1 MNEIDK
7 TNLTD
12 QTKYRLNEIT
22 KIENYF
28 DQEINESKTSGKKLS
43 KYVAAFD
50 YIDKVLIV
58 LSATSGGVS
67 ICSFTSIA
75 GAPVG
80 IASASFTLIFSLT
93 TGIVKKLLNIT
104 RNKKKKHDK
113 ILMLAKSK
121 LNSIETLVS
130 QALTDMEISHEEFDT
145 ILKGKQNEKMKK
157 NVRNVSE
164 KQENRDW
171 IVLIQRL
178 NKKKKNEFVNNLCG
192 WLKIFFVYIKCI

>member
-12 QTKYRLNEIT
+12 QAKFRLNEIA

-28 DQEINESKTSGKKLS
+28 NSEMNQRKTCSKELS
-43 KYVAAFD
+43 IYVAAFD
-50 YIDKVLIV
+50 DIDKVLIV
-58 LSATSGGVS
+58 LSLTTGEVCIISSVS
-67 ICSFTSIA
+67 FV

-80 IASASFTLIFSLT
+80 IAGASFSLIFSLT
-93 TGIVKKLLNIT
+93 TGIIKKLLSIT
-104 RNKKKKHDK
+104 RNKKERHGK
-113 ILMLAKSK
+113 ILMVAKSK

-130 QALTDMEISHEEFDT
+130 QALTDMDISHEEFDT

-157 NVRNVSE
+157 KNVRNVTE

-171 IVLIQRL
+171 IVLIRRL
-178 NKKKKNEFVNNLCG
+178 KKKKMCL
-192 WLKIFFVYIKCI
+192 